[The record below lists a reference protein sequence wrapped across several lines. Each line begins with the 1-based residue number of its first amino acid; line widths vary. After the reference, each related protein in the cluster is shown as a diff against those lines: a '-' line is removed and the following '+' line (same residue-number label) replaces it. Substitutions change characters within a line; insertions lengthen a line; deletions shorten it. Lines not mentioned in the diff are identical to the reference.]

1 MEGISQGLHCQNN
14 LLISGLKLR
23 VRDLNGFKSQ
33 RAYRQRANF
42 TPDQKV
48 SEYKIILKEYGY

>member
-23 VRDLNGFKSQ
+23 VRDLKTDLVPE
-33 RAYRQRANF
+33 AYKQHANF
-42 TPDQKV
+42 TLDQKV
-48 SEYKIILKEYGY
+48 SE

>member
-23 VRDLNGFKSQ
+23 VRDLKTDLVPE
-33 RAYRQRANF
+33 AYKQRANF
-42 TPDQKV
+42 TLDQKV
-48 SEYKIILKEYGY
+48 SELIILKEYGY

>member
-23 VRDLNGFKSQ
+23 VRDLKTDLVPES
-33 RAYRQRANF
+33 
-42 TPDQKV
+42 
-48 SEYKIILKEYGY
+48 L